1 MKHIVIWPCW
11 LKWELILGLCI
22 YLITL
27 CLSSFLAEEACEKF
41 LVSSQASTL
50 FVFQTLFYYIG
61 LLFHRTSHSP
71 GSFLCLLSTEIVSRL
86 GFCCLL
92 GIFHLAKFVPCGIL
106 KSKGEVTGSG
116 FWAIVGKT
124 QEIEYR
130 NVKSKWEVRM
140 VILVACW
147 VLDHIAHLYV
157 EGQQKGH
164 RKQRNKKVNVE
175 NLTLSQDC
183 WFWVPVLGQDGE
195 SWAKG

>member
-1 MKHIVIWPCW
+1 MKHIVIWP
-11 LKWELILGLCI
+11 LLAEVRTHFRTL
-22 YLITL
+22 YLFNHFMPYPH
-27 CLSSFLAEEACEKF
+27 SFLAEEACEKF

-71 GSFLCLLSTEIVSRL
+71 GNFLCLLSIEIVSRL

-92 GIFHLAKFVPCGIL
+92 GIFHLAKFVPFGIL

-130 NVKSKWEVRM
+130 NVSLDGKSERLSWWPVE
-140 VILVACW
+140 CW
-147 VLDHIAHLYV
+147 I
-157 EGQQKGH
+157 
-164 RKQRNKKVNVE
+164 
-175 NLTLSQDC
+175 T
-183 WFWVPVLGQDGE
+183 
-195 SWAKG
+195 